1 MLTEASTQRLLD
13 AGRSLVSE
21 LALERVLER
30 LLDTARELTGA
41 RYAAIGV
48 LNRERHVLE
57 QFLTVGIDEATQA
70 EIGDLP
76 HGRGVLGLLIEHPEP
91 LVLDDVSA
99 HPRSYGFP
107 AGHPR
112 MKTFLGVPLMIR
124 GAAWGNVYLADKRG
138 GGFDDEDVQSVT
150 VLAEWASIA
159 IEHAQAF
166 ESLADRTIEL
176 QRAVEAL
183 EATTTIARAVGS
195 ETDLDR
201 VLELIV
207 KRGRALVR
215 ARAVVLLLLEGDHL
229 VAAAG
234 AGQVDDAT
242 LSAALSVE
250 SSVAGEV
257 LRRGTP
263 ERILDVAVRLAVEDE
278 RIGIVGAETALLV
291 PLRYREH
298 ALGVLCA
305 FDRLDDDPEFGDRDE
320 LLLEAFAASAAT
332 AVATAQTVEAD
343 RLRHSLRS
351 AEQERRRWA
360 RELHDETLQ
369 GLAALGVVLSAG
381 QRAGGEALEQAV
393 SQATEQLTTEIA
405 NLRALI
411 TELRPAALD
420 QLGLVAALEGLA
432 PPRARGRGAGARPP
446 RRRRRVGARRRA
458 QDRDLPARAGGAHE
472 RRQARVG
479 RPGRGQREPPGRRGA
494 PARRRRRRRVRCGRA
509 DRGLRPG
516 RHARA
521 GGADGRHARRL
532 QLAPRHRRQRAL
544 QRLSVRP
551 WPGRGSPTPARRAG
565 RARGGRP
572 DTGRGAARRSSPA
585 ATTGSRSTPR
595 SGRRAR
601 AAGTGSRRR

>member
-48 LNRERHVLE
+48 LNRERHVLD

-393 SQATEQLTTEIA
+393 SQATEQLTTEIS

-432 PPRARGRGAGARPP
+432 
-446 RRRRRVGARRRA
+446 
-458 QDRDLPARAGGAHE
+458 
-472 RRQARVG
+472 
-479 RPGRGQREPPGRRGA
+479 
-494 PARRRRRRRVRCGRA
+494 
-509 DRGLRPG
+509 
-516 RHARA
+516 
-521 GGADGRHARRL
+521 
-532 QLAPRHRRQRAL
+532 
-544 QRLSVRP
+544 
-551 WPGRGSPTPARRAG
+551 
-565 RARGGRP
+565 
-572 DTGRGAARRSSPA
+572 
-585 ATTGSRSTPR
+585 
-595 SGRRAR
+595 RRAR
-601 AAGTGSRRR
+601 EVEGLELDLRVDVDESALDAELKTAIYRLVQEALTNVAKHASADRVEVSVSRQDGEVRLRVADDGAGFDADEPTAGFGLVGMRERAVLMGGTLDVFSSRRGTVVSARFSA